1 MAHIGGRIGSY
12 RRDGRVA
19 EPDRHPPEPILTR
32 SPTSAPQN
40 KPSSN
45 VRLRTSLVP
54 SSPRLCQVGGAKP
67 VSGRSDPPYR
77 YIKKRT
83 LNVGGGKNGFGG
95 TREIESESTPQS
107 GRAPCAWKGQEKSSW
122 ARCCRVPRLTL
133 REGSRG
139 DVGIRVD
146 EPRANSLAV
155 PGDHVQGAGRK
166 DLVERDK
173 SVSPRSQRCRKGGFR
188 VTHMTRYQIRG
199 AKPVS
204 GNSLT

>member
-1 MAHIGGRIGSY
+1 MTFCVRFSRWGFVMLIRAQTQNMCACKRNSRETRGRTQEPKSYTLPRIRVPGCGAAQRRHVARRNSETTSMAHIGGRIGSY

-77 YIKKRT
+77 YINKRT
-83 LNVGGGKNGFGG
+83 LNVGGGK
-95 TREIESESTPQS
+95 
-107 GRAPCAWKGQEKSSW
+107 
-122 ARCCRVPRLTL
+122 
-133 REGSRG
+133 
-139 DVGIRVD
+139 
-146 EPRANSLAV
+146 
-155 PGDHVQGAGRK
+155 
-166 DLVERDK
+166 
-173 SVSPRSQRCRKGGFR
+173 
-188 VTHMTRYQIRG
+188 
-199 AKPVS
+199 
-204 GNSLT
+204 